1 MTMQSRL
8 DLVARV
14 EAAYEARIARDYATT
29 LKAFAPDARLR
40 FIGRQDIFPFMGLHV
55 GHAAILAALQGVD
68 RAFTIGDFF
77 LEDVLIDGDR
87 GAARWSA
94 MVRNLETGVGYE
106 FEALDHL
113 VFRDGLIISF
123 TEFADTSRMI

>member
-1 MTMQSRL
+1 MAVSKL
-8 DLVARV
+8 DVVARI
-14 EAAYEARIARDYATT
+14 EATYEARIARDYSTA
-29 LKAFAPDARLR
+29 LLGFAEDARFR

-55 GHAAILAALQGVD
+55 GHAAILSALTCVD
-68 RAFTIGDFF
+68 RMFSIGDFF
-77 LEDVLIDGDR
+77 MEDILIDGER

-106 FEALDHL
+106 FEAFDHL
-113 VFRDGLIISF
+113 ILRDGKIISF